1 MSGRDAACTVQQL
14 PAADGLVHTPLVQ
27 AISGMFLGDAG
38 KADDTMANPLHA
50 DYAGFQRMYVD
61 ASSDVT
67 LLDDSRRLPSRA
79 RAAGVDVAP
88 SIVDHMQHVFP
99 ILEGRTEEADRELA
113 RVSNWYK
120 SNDK

>member
-38 KADDTMANPLHA
+38 NADDTMANPLYA
-50 DYAGFQRMYVD
+50 DYAGFQRIYVD
-61 ASSDVT
+61 CELRRDAAGRFQATRQSRASGWRGRGPIDRRPHAT
-67 LLDDSRRLPSRA
+67 RLPHPR
-79 RAAGVDVAP
+79 
-88 SIVDHMQHVFP
+88 
-99 ILEGRTEEADRELA
+99 GRTEEADRELA

>member
-1 MSGRDAACTVQQL
+1 MQQL

-38 KADDTMANPLHA
+38 NADDTMANPLYA
-50 DYAGFQRMYVD
+50 DYAGFQRIYVD
-61 ASSDVT
+61 CE
-67 LLDDSRRLPSRA
+67 LRRDAARRFQATPQSRA
-79 RAAGVDVAP
+79 SGWRGRGPIDF
-88 SIVDHMQHVFP
+88 DHMQHVFP